1 MLLADME
8 ITRSHSRPRVSNDNP
23 FSEALFKT
31 LKSTP
36 VFERTFRHDRRSP
49 QLHRHVRRGLQ
60 PHPPPQRHR
69 ALMTGTVVLA
79 TIVGGYDKVGGFLW
93 PLTHAAETV

>member
-1 MLLADME
+1 MTSKAVAMLLADME

-36 VFERTFRHDRRSP
+36 VFERAFRPIGVALSSIATFVEDCNH
-49 QLHRHVRRGLQ
+49 
-60 PHPPPQRHR
+60 
-69 ALMTGTVVLA
+69 
-79 TIVGGYDKVGGFLW
+79 
-93 PLTHAAETV
+93 THHHSGIGR